1 MDELSAIYMQTEHQ
15 YSSSACLSMWAEV
28 SDQQVSR
35 QKHTLKNVITEK
47 KNQKWGFDSILMVSF
62 TPWLT
67 SEQYGGGSGRISHW

>member
-47 KNQKWGFDSILMVSF
+47 NHVL
-62 TPWLT
+62 
-67 SEQYGGGSGRISHW
+67 